1 MRKSRFTVHI
11 LATDRR
17 TDGQT
22 HKQMDNPNTLS
33 CLRYCKWWL
42 NKQKRKRM
50 HGMCQSR
57 IENHDTKH
65 TSTCTWPVIMWT
77 LSHVITISFCLNL
90 HSISTCT

>member
-33 CLRYCKWWL
+33 CLRYCEWWL
-42 NKQKRKRM
+42 NKAKTKTNAWNVSIKNLESRHQTYQYM
-50 HGMCQSR
+50 YLACHYVDTQSC
-57 IENHDTKH
+57 HH
-65 TSTCTWPVIMWT
+65 YQ
-77 LSHVITISFCLNL
+77 LLF
-90 HSISTCT
+90 